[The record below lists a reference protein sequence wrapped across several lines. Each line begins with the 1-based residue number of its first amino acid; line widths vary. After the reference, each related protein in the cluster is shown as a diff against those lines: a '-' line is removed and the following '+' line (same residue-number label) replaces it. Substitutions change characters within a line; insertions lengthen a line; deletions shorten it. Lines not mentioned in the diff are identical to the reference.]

1 MYELRTYT
9 GVPGR
14 VPQIIEGLRANA
26 CSLFVRYGFRPLA
39 FWETSDR
46 AAEERSVVYL
56 LEWRDV
62 AEQQAGWAALKA
74 DPDWHAFLAETQR
87 RGAAIARVTTVNLDA
102 IPDMPLATAGQ
113 TGRPAS

>member
-14 VPQIIEGLRANA
+14 VPRIIEGLRANA
-26 CSLFVRYGFRPLA
+26 RSLFVRYGFRPLA

-46 AAEERSVVYL
+46 TTEGRAVVYL

-74 DPDWHAFLAETQR
+74 DPEWQAFLAETQR
-87 RGAAIARVTTVNLDA
+87 RGAAIAKVTTINLDTV
-102 IPDMPLATAGQ
+102 PDMPLATPGE
-113 TGRPAS
+113 TPRPPA